1 MAVKLLNNQHYV
13 LKTGETVYIHQQG
26 NEFWYWKNFDSQDRE
41 IVTVT
46 EDDIE
51 RHAYISRGG
60 QEELEIGDIVVYLS
74 GGYNSSP
81 SMSIGQVTGFKNA
94 RVTVKFHDGQ
104 FRTSNLAP
112 NNLMIITESKILA
125 NNKALKKNLIPKK
138 KK

>member
-13 LKTGETVYIHQQG
+13 LKTGETVYIHQQD

-41 IVTVT
+41 IIKIT

-51 RHAYISRGG
+51 RHAYVSYGG
-60 QEELEIGDIVVYLS
+60 MEELEIGDIVVYLS

-81 SMSIGQVTGFKNA
+81 SMSIGQVVDFKNA

-104 FRTSNLAP
+104 FGTSNLAP
-112 NNLMIITESKILA
+112 NNLMIITESKVLA